1 MLARPPTCQSLW
13 KVSSKTS
20 LDEPAIWNLLI
31 VWLHAIHMRSNQ
43 RTNLPNFHDYTTYLF
58 ELQTV
63 LLLIIRNIQS
73 NQSIQIL
80 NELHKLVWFRFGIE
94 HLELV
99 DRNYEMGVSQSNGM
113 FTKCLSKHFQ
123 CKLSER
129 YQLNTSFHTEVN
141 SICMQTNK
149 CICIL
154 IERFFFYSILWFC
167 TISECFPEFH
177 SISITLLNWFFSLYD
192 WNCSRFDSIIFN
204 GNFFP
209 ELILYGSFINLFMM
223 SIIFDYEQQAIDFKI
238 IPLKYFKFK
247 KSILPLLYL
256 CRSLNWYFHSSN
268 EIAFW

>member
-13 KVSSKTS
+13 IISNKTS

-63 LLLIIRNIQS
+63 LLLIIWNI
-73 NQSIQIL
+73 QSIQIL

-141 SICMQTNK
+141 SICMQANK

-154 IERFFFYSILWFC
+154 IEN
-167 TISECFPEFH
+167 H
-177 SISITLLNWFFSLYD
+177 FSFNLMILYD
-192 WNCSRFDSIIFN
+192 FRVFSRISFN
-204 GNFFP
+204 RYYSFK
-209 ELILYGSFINLFMM
+209 LIL
-223 SIIFDYEQQAIDFKI
+223 
-238 IPLKYFKFK
+238 
-247 KSILPLLYL
+247 LPLWLKL
-256 CRSLNWYFHSSN
+256 FSIRFNHF
-268 EIAFW
+268 

>member
-1 MLARPPTCQSLW
+1 MLARPPTCRFLW
-13 KVSSKTS
+13 IISNKTS

-73 NQSIQIL
+73 IQIL

-94 HLELV
+94 HLESV

-129 YQLNTSFHTEVN
+129 YQLNTSSHTEVN
-141 SICMQTNK
+141 SICIQAHK
-149 CICIL
+149 CICI
-154 IERFFFYSILWFC
+154 FHSILWFC
-167 TISECFPEFH
+167 TISECSPEFR
-177 SISITLLNWFFSLYD
+177 SISITLLNWFYSLYD

-204 GNFFP
+204 RKFFP
-209 ELILYGSFINLFMM
+209 ELILYGGFINLYMM

-247 KSILPLLYL
+247 KSNFPLLH
-256 CRSLNWYFHSSN
+256 F
-268 EIAFW
+268 I